1 MKIGHQ
7 LLWNE
12 QFVVVVVVVVV
23 VFSGTPGVVEVDIV
37 EGKNNSHHR
46 QQSQV
51 SNQGE
56 PEKNF

>member
-1 MKIGHQ
+1 MEIGHQ

-12 QFVVVVVVVVV
+12 QFVVVVVVV
-23 VFSGTPGVVEVDIV
+23 FGGTPGVVEVDIV

-56 PEKNF
+56 PEKKL